1 MIRKKVLVVDDDPN
15 LIKALTV
22 VLKKEGYDID
32 TAMDGEEAM
41 EKVQKASP
49 KVMFLDIMMPKKDGF
64 EVCQEVKGSPKT
76 SDTYIIMLSAKAQE
90 EDVKKGIDV
99 GADEYIT
106 KPYSI
111 KQILEKVQGLMEE

>member
-22 VLKKEGYDID
+22 LLKKEGYDID
-32 TAMDGEEAM
+32 TATDGEEAI
-41 EKVQKASP
+41 EKVQEVSP

-64 EVCQEVKGSPKT
+64 EVCQEVKGSPDT

-111 KQILEKVQGLMEE
+111 KQILEKVQDLME